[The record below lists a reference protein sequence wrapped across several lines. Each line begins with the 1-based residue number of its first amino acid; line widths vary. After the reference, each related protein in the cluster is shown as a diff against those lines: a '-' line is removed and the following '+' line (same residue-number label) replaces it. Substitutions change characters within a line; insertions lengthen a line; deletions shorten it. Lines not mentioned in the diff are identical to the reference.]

1 MSSDIRESC
10 NTKFYKN
17 IFLENTLISTNL
29 VDVLK
34 ERFVVVRRD
43 EILAFAQRIH
53 EPIDA
58 KVDGRHKVL
67 LTADQ
72 LVQEL
77 SPMVVRQLLQN

>member
-1 MSSDIRESC
+1 M
-10 NTKFYKN
+10 
-17 IFLENTLISTNL
+17 
-29 VDVLK
+29 
-34 ERFVVVRRD
+34 VVRRD

-67 LTADQ
+67 LAADQ

-77 SPMVVRQLLQN
+77 SPMVVGQLLQN